1 MRLKYL
7 SPSFVF
13 SSMTVSIMP
22 DAKKRNI
29 ATLVKEYGK
38 RLFAFV
44 RGRVGTREDA
54 EDILQDVWY
63 QLGNLANLD
72 DLENAGSWLFRVA
85 RNKVTDRYRR
95 KKTDS
100 LEDIAYEDEDGEY
113 RFRELLL
120 LDATADP
127 ELAFFKEAFW
137 DTLLTALDEL
147 PENQRSVFVRNELE
161 DTTLRQIAEESG
173 ENLKTIISRK
183 GYAVKHLRAKL
194 ASLYQELYF

>member
-1 MRLKYL
+1 MGRRLAQNRGKIHQLAGKGLRLKYL

-13 SSMTVSIMP
+13 PSMTVSIMP

-72 DLENAGSWLFRVA
+72 DLENAGSWPPEKNRFTRRYCLRRRGRRVPVS
-85 RNKVTDRYRR
+85 R
-95 KKTDS
+95 
-100 LEDIAYEDEDGEY
+100 IA
-113 RFRELLL
+113 
-120 LDATADP
+120 AA
-127 ELAFFKEAFW
+127 
-137 DTLLTALDEL
+137 
-147 PENQRSVFVRNELE
+147 
-161 DTTLRQIAEESG
+161 
-173 ENLKTIISRK
+173 
-183 GYAVKHLRAKL
+183 
-194 ASLYQELYF
+194 